1 MEYKLGKF
9 ILEKRKEK
17 RMSLREL
24 ASRAEI
30 SATYLSDIENG
41 RKEYDVSKNVLVKL
55 KNALE
60 LNENDTE
67 TLYSLAKES
76 TNGVP
81 VDVIET
87 INEYEELVPFL
98 REVKRGNYKEFL
110 EELKNKNDKT
120 WYFK

>member
-1 MEYKLGKF
+1 MEYKLGEF

-24 ASRAEI
+24 ATKAGI

-41 RKEYDVSKNVLVKL
+41 RKEYDVSKNILINI

-60 LNENDTE
+60 LGEDDE
-67 TLYSLAKES
+67 EKLYSLAKES
-76 TNGVP
+76 TNGIP

-87 INEYEELVPFL
+87 INQNEELVAFL
-98 REVKRGNYKEFL
+98 REVKKGNYKEFL
-110 EELKNKNDKT
+110 KGFKNNNDKS
-120 WYFK
+120 

>member
-1 MEYKLGKF
+1 MGYKLGKF

-120 WYFK
+120 